1 MIRRILGFVMLFI
14 GLSGVA
20 LSIGGALVTQRL
32 VDKVSQGLDQSLRLV
47 SDSLDTV
54 LDTLDLTK
62 TTVGEV
68 NGSMETV
75 EAAAV
80 NLAQTINQT
89 RPLLDQVNQIASH
102 DVPDSIEAVQETIP
116 NVAEVAGT
124 IDTTLRALNDFRIDQ
139 TILGFPIQYDLGID
153 YAPAASFDE
162 SITAI
167 SASLDGIPN
176 RLRTLEVYLS
186 VTDENMDTIS
196 QDILL
201 IAGDLKTINGRVADV
216 QPLLDEYIRLI
227 TQVNDNIRQT
237 RASLSSQLEQ
247 FKLALIIIFI
257 WVGLTQAAPIYLG
270 WELLRGRELSDTR

>member
-20 LSIGGALVTQRL
+20 LSIGGALVTRRL
-32 VDKVSQGLDQSLRLV
+32 VDNVGQGLDQSLRLV

-153 YAPAASFDE
+153 YAPAAAFDE

-167 SASLDGIPN
+167 GDSLDGIPD

-186 VTDENMDTIS
+186 VADENMDAIS

-216 QPLLDEYIRLI
+216 QPLLGEYTRLI

-247 FKLALIIIFI
+247 FKLALIILFV

>member
-20 LSIGGALVTQRL
+20 LSIGGALVTRRL
-32 VDKVSQGLDQSLRLV
+32 VDNVGQGLDQSLRLV

-153 YAPAASFDE
+153 YAPAAAFDE

-167 SASLDGIPN
+167 GASLDGIPD

-186 VTDENMDTIS
+186 VADENMDAIS

-216 QPLLDEYIRLI
+216 QPLLGEYTRLI

-247 FKLALIIIFI
+247 FKLALIILFV

>member
-1 MIRRILGFVMLFI
+1 MIRRILGFFMLFI

-20 LSIGGALVTQRL
+20 LSIGGALVTRRL
-32 VDKVSQGLDQSLRLV
+32 VDNVGQALDQSLQRV
-47 SDSLDTV
+47 SGSLDTV
-54 LDTLDLTK
+54 LDTLDLTE
-62 TTVGEV
+62 TTVGDV

-75 EAAAV
+75 GAAAV

-89 RPLLDQVNQIASH
+89 RPLLDQVNQIASN

-116 NVAEVAGT
+116 TVAEVAGT
-124 IDTTLRALNDFRIDQ
+124 IDTTLRVLNDFRIDQ

-153 YAPAASFDE
+153 YAPTASFDE

-167 SASLDGIPN
+167 GASLDGIPD
-176 RLRTLEVYLS
+176 RLRTLEVYLN
-186 VTDENMDTIS
+186 VADENMESIS
-196 QDILL
+196 QDIFL

-216 QPLLDEYIRLI
+216 QPLLGEYTRLI
-227 TQVNDNIRQT
+227 TQVNDNIRQA

-247 FKLALIIIFI
+247 FKLALIILFV
-257 WVGLTQAAPIYLG
+257 WVGLTQAVPIYLG

>member
-1 MIRRILGFVMLFI
+1 MIRRILGFFMLFI

-20 LSIGGALVTQRL
+20 LSIGGALVTRRL
-32 VDKVSQGLDQSLRLV
+32 VDNVGQALDQSLQRV
-47 SDSLDTV
+47 SGSLDTV
-54 LDTLDLTK
+54 LDTLDLTE
-62 TTVGEV
+62 TTVGDV

-75 EAAAV
+75 GAAAV

-89 RPLLDQVNQIASH
+89 RPLLDQVNQIASN

-116 NVAEVAGT
+116 TVAEVAGT
-124 IDTTLRALNDFRIDQ
+124 IDTTLRVLNDFRIDQ

-153 YAPAASFDE
+153 YAPTASFDE

-167 SASLDGIPN
+167 GASLDGIPD
-176 RLRTLEVYLS
+176 RLRTLEVYLN
-186 VTDENMDTIS
+186 VADENMESIS
-196 QDILL
+196 QDIFL

-216 QPLLDEYIRLI
+216 QPLLGEYTRLI
-227 TQVNDNIRQT
+227 TQVNDNISEA

-247 FKLALIIIFI
+247 FKLALIILFV
-257 WVGLTQAAPIYLG
+257 WVGLTQAVPIYLG

>member
-116 NVAEVAGT
+116 IVAEVAGT

-167 SASLDGIPN
+167 GASLDGIPN